1 MINGDTAVVVVLGDP
16 VRQVKAPGLLNAAF
30 AREGINAVLVPMH
43 VPPSG
48 LAALLAGLRGVGN
61 LRGVLVTVPHKSA
74 AGELADHVSQAVLDA
89 GSANALRLEPDGTW
103 YADNFDG
110 AGFVAGLTAAG
121 HEVRGRRAVLV
132 GAGGAGGA
140 IAAALLD
147 GGAAALSVAD
157 PDTGRLGQ
165 LRDRLAPRWPDR
177 VHCAAHP
184 DLTGADLAINAT
196 PLGLRPDDDLPFDP
210 AALPEDAVVADIVME
225 PSRTRLIEAATAAG
239 RRSHPG
245 LPMLTHQIG
254 HYLSFFRFTR

>member
-1 MINGDTAVVVVLGDP
+1 MINGNTAVVVVLGDP

-30 AREGINAVLVPMH
+30 AREGLDAVLVPMH

-48 LAALLAGLRGVGN
+48 LAALLTGLRGVGN
-61 LRGVLVTVPHKSA
+61 LRGVLITVPHKVA
-74 AGELADHVSQAVLDA
+74 AGELAGNVSQAVLDA
-89 GSANALRLEPDGTW
+89 GSANALRLDPDGTW

-147 GGAAALSVAD
+147 GGAATLSVAD
-157 PDTGRLGQ
+157 PDTGRLAV
-165 LRDRLAPRWPDR
+165 LRDRLAPRWPGR
-177 VHCAAHP
+177 VHCAAQP
-184 DLTGADLAINAT
+184 DLTDADLAVNAT

-210 AALPEDAVVADIVME
+210 TALPEDAVVADIVME
-225 PSRTRLIEAATAAG
+225 PARTRLLDVATAAG

-245 LPMLTHQIG
+245 LPMLTHQID
-254 HYLSFFRFTR
+254 HYLDFFGFTR